1 MVCAAACAAATSVK
15 PLSGSEEQRDHGDA
29 ESQPRKD
36 EIGQK
41 RNRAFT
47 ETAQITANT
56 NDSVEGGIHKCAAVE
71 AMTGQRVFSPA
82 LRAVV
87 RTVAIR
93 IGDLVEVTLD
103 GDGAWM

>member
-1 MVCAAACAAATSVK
+1 MLNRSQGWTK
-15 PLSGSEEQRDHGDA
+15 SGSKETVRLQNRD
-29 ESQPRKD
+29 
-36 EIGQK
+36 
-41 RNRAFT
+41 
-47 ETAQITANT
+47 
-56 NDSVEGGIHKCAAVE
+56 DSVEGDIHESAAVE

-103 GDGAWM
+103 GAGEWM